1 MFLIVIII
9 GGLLSLSFGSRL
21 VKNTLIDQAQA
32 KVKHDLAA
40 AWMVFNEKLNDIK
53 EIVRLTAAREGIKG
67 ATKNNNKDILF
78 RYLSR
83 VREEYGL
90 DVLTLTDSTGIVI
103 VRTRNPDVI
112 GDDQSHLRLLLEK
125 NSLKKE
131 KIWQI
136 RLTWNLSTLPRQLH
150 DLKTKRQ
157 TE

>member
-67 ATKNNNKDILF
+67 AIKNNNKDILF

-112 GDDQSHLRLLLEK
+112 GDDQSQDEIIKLV
-125 NSLKKE
+125 
-131 KIWQI
+131 
-136 RLTWNLSTLPRQLH
+136 P